1 MKKLFTIAVLA
12 AAAAS
17 CTQSEVEELRQ
28 NEYIGIASAKVNSL
42 VQTRAGDGTPLQWG
56 SLGLFVTSEG
66 NDIFKVDNMKWN
78 YDESGW
84 ASYGLL
90 AYEGND
96 KQTAY
101 AYHPYRSDVT
111 STTFNFTLDTYR
123 WGEMDLLWWKS
134 EGKLISKTLNIDFGH
149 ALSKLTIK
157 LKKNE
162 EVQDEDLSDIKVGGL
177 KLSGKVNLITQ
188 TWNTDEVDATE
199 LSSLYEHNLDDTE
212 SFDKA
217 VGALLIPQTTD
228 VLTISVKAGS
238 KTYIWETSTPQEFK
252 PGYAYTMELTVG
264 REVTG
269 IGNVTVSEW
278 TEEQPKE
285 GNADYASDYLTGNE
299 LRTYMEEQLANN
311 TDITVNLKPNAGYA
325 DFRIIRDA
333 LQSADVEDGTINLTI
348 AGAVYVP
355 ERVFSGNESGGS
367 VDELKSIS
375 LPDVLEIGHSAFYH
389 CNYLESADA
398 PKVQKIGSTA
408 FADCCNLASIN
419 FPEVLEMGHLMFRG
433 TKLET
438 LDFPKLTHL
447 GEDCVDGSFMAMP
460 LLTSVNLPEITRLPI
475 CCFMLCEALKTVSI
489 PKATQIGDYAF
500 GGCTS
505 IETVQLTAKG
515 EIEVSGPAWDIRPD
529 QGESNPVN
537 GQIDLILNNDKQGEV
552 EGNVWKGVTFNSI
565 TFEE

>member
-199 LSSLYEHNLDDTE
+199 LSNLYEHNLDDTE

-311 TDITVNLKPNAGYA
+311 TDITVNLKSNAGYA

-348 AGAVYVP
+348 TGAVHVP
-355 ERVFSGNESGGS
+355 DCVFSGNEAGGS

-375 LPDVLEIGHSAFYH
+375 LPDVLEIGHSAFYY
-389 CNYLESADA
+389 CNYLESVDA
-398 PKVQKIGSTA
+398 PKVQKIGGIA
-408 FADCCNLASIN
+408 FADSENLISVD
-419 FPEVLEMGHLMFRG
+419 FPEVLEMGGLMFRG
-433 TKLET
+433 AKLES
-438 LDFPKLTHL
+438 LDFPKLKHAE
-447 GEDCVDGSFMAMP
+447 GGAFRNMP
-460 LLTSVNLPEITRLPI
+460 SLTSVNLPEIKSFSSTL
-475 CCFMLCEALKTVSI
+475 FTSCEALKTVSA
-489 PKATQIGDYAF
+489 PKVTQIGDNVF

-505 IETVQLTAKG
+505 IETVQLTAAG
-515 EIEVSGPAWDIRPD
+515 DIVVSGSAWDIHPD
-529 QGESNPVN
+529 EGESNPVN
-537 GQIDLILNNDKQGEV
+537 GQIDLILNKDKKEDVTNDNEWNGF
-552 EGNVWKGVTFNSI
+552 TFKSI